1 MKLSQLPA
9 LKEALLAHECD
20 YATKDYTKK
29 QDYLS
34 LKKMC
39 FQRIE
44 EIQTLHKRVNR
55 YLADINEYI
64 GRLDK
69 KHGLKVVVD
78 NDKAA
83 VVEKPAEVS
92 MPQLGPTPMPK
103 VETPKP

>member
-78 NDKAA
+78 NDKAE
-83 VVEKPAEVS
+83 VVAKPAED
-92 MPQLGPTPMPK
+92 PK
-103 VETPKP
+103 KEAPVAEAPKP